1 MNEAVGSVLQHFLEE
16 DSGSAAG
23 LACLRGAR
31 ERCGVVD
38 ASAHG
43 AEGRGDEGAEADCE
57 SRAEWVG
64 VRRLSREEERMAP
77 LSY

>member
-1 MNEAVGSVLQHFLEE
+1 MKEAVDSVLQRFLEE
-16 DSGSAAG
+16 DNGSAAG
-23 LACLRGAR
+23 LAWLRGAR
-31 ERCGVVD
+31 ERCGVVG

-43 AEGRGDEGAEADCE
+43 AEGCGDEGAEADCE

-64 VRRLSREEERMAP
+64 VRQLSREEERMAS